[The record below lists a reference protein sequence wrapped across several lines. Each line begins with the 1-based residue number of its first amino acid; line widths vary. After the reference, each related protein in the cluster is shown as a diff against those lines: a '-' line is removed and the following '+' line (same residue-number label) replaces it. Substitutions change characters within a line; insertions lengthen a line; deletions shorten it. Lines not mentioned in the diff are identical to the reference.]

1 MMSATMHAQES
12 QPVIR
17 VMQLSTFASINLY
30 GHNLSDFS
38 IYLKDLD
45 AAETLA
51 NDILAKVRQVREGL
65 DADKCELVEAK

>member
-17 VMQLSTFASINLY
+17 LMQLSTFASINLY
-30 GHNLSDFS
+30 DHNLSDLS

-45 AAETLA
+45 AVETLA